1 MSLVNLSPA
10 SAATTAV
17 DPILYDSGWK
27 RISGTGAAAVIET
40 MKYDV
45 DTVVRIF
52 AKSFKVT
59 LPTEWKLYID
69 LDGASSLQ
77 SFSTYLNLH
86 RQSTSHKTG
95 SSALEYGQEYMMMLH
110 SATALVNQA
119 SEDDNA
125 TGLSL
130 GAGSVST
137 FRSTS
142 SASTSDGIEYRII
155 VERSTSAVML
165 GRSLGKPQ

>member
-10 SAATTAV
+10 SAATTI

-59 LPTEWKLYID
+59 LPNEWRLYID
-69 LDGASSLQ
+69 YDGSSLQ

-86 RQSTSHKTG
+86 RLSTSHKSG

>member
-1 MSLVNLSPA
+1 MSLVNLTAA
-10 SAATTAV
+10 SAATTI

-59 LPTEWKLYID
+59 LPTEWRLYID
-69 LDGASSLQ
+69 YDGSNLQ

-86 RQSTSHKTG
+86 RLSTSHKSG

-130 GAGSVST
+130 GKGSVST

>member
-10 SAATTAV
+10 SATTAL

-59 LPTEWKLYID
+59 LPNEWRLYID
-69 LDGASSLQ
+69 YDGSSLQ
-77 SFSTYLNLH
+77 SFYTYLNLH
-86 RQSTSHKTG
+86 RLSTSHKSG
-95 SSALEYGQEYMMMLH
+95 SSALEYGQEYMIMLH
-110 SATALVNQA
+110 SAVALVNQA